1 MVGFVAVH
9 TSSTRGSWVS
19 DLEAAGKDLS
29 GSDAARA
36 KLSPV
41 IKSIADLKG
50 AADKGNLSAAKGS
63 FVSTVEAL
71 STWVVAAGI
80 EASIKGI

>member
-1 MVGFVAVH
+1 M
-9 TSSTRGSWVS
+9 S
-19 DLEAAGKDLS
+19 DLEAAGKGLS

>member
-1 MVGFVAVH
+1 M
-9 TSSTRGSWVS
+9 SE
-19 DLEAAGKDLS
+19 LEAAGKDLS
-29 GSDAARA
+29 GSDTVRA
-36 KLSPV
+36 KLAPV
-41 IKSIADLKG
+41 IKNIAELKG
-50 AADKGNLSAAKGS
+50 ATDNGNLRAAKQS